1 MRGPRGPLPEK
12 LSSAPRFTSSIC
24 TRDFA
29 IRQVYSK
36 STEIGLWRINFRSWS
51 IENQNLDLGEMFRTT
66 AFENHRQEDISLW
79 SRSTILDRSALEDK
93 VLPWNSQIILDGSE
107 FRGGRCCWSE
117 GCANVDCRMSIDQMQ
132 IKIRLLCRG
141 RMRAYSLCAY
151 LCVILIADL
160 WLYVWFCDL
169 WLRVDLV
176 FCLCNETWV

>member
-1 MRGPRGPLPEK
+1 MESQLVVIRLVEGDRRY
-12 LSSAPRFTSSIC
+12 RFS
-24 TRDFA
+24 
-29 IRQVYSK
+29 
-36 STEIGLWRINFRSWS
+36 LWRINFRSWS

-66 AFENHRQEDISLW
+66 AFENHRQEDISPW
-79 SRSTILDRSALEDK
+79 SRSTILDRAALEDK

-160 WLYVWFCDL
+160 WLSCRNICSTSRFSVLF
-169 WLRVDLV
+169 V
-176 FCLCNETWV
+176 